1 MSKRVALSWGVGI
14 LALATFTVF
23 RVVIPWLV
31 NMQDTG
37 AILGAL
43 LLAGLTLTA
52 DFLIGKEIVSLWS
65 EQEENVDEE

>member
-1 MSKRVALSWGVGI
+1 MSRRITLSWVAGI
-14 LALATFTVF
+14 LALGTFVVF
-23 RVVIPWLV
+23 RIAIPWLV

-52 DFLIGKEIVSLWS
+52 DFVIGKEIVSLWS
-65 EQEENVDEE
+65 EQEENTDEE